1 MCMFSG
7 QTKCDPC
14 PENTFAMIGAS
25 KCIPLPKCTKDDI
38 ISAPGNLTTCSCNNN
53 TGVCTTTVQ
62 EKFVTVNLKG
72 ESTYLDLLSPPPPRG
87 LFIASPFDGGGG
99 WGAL

>member
-38 ISAPGNLTTCSCNNN
+38 ISAPGNLTTCSCNN

-62 EKFVTVNLKG
+62 EKFVTVTLKG
-72 ESTYLDLLSPPPPRG
+72 ESTYCKS
-87 LFIASPFDGGGG
+87 
-99 WGAL
+99 